1 MIPFPGDWHF
11 LKNFQEVLIKIY
23 FDAGLCELAK
33 ASGYQPNS
41 IGCNF
46 KRTHHFLLETWESL
60 YRHFLHMFLSNQAP
74 PDFMTYACEWIKS
87 FPPSKDQNNT
97 LRNLSQLLDDL
108 TEKYP
113 DCPSKF
119 EIFMKEQTEKYQTWH
134 FWSQFVFEDCFAY
147 ISQYLA
153 MRSGQ
158 WDLRMAAIKSMAAL
172 FTAFDRPNYQKL
184 IPQHIVDMLTIPED
198 LLSKLSH
205 GGFTVSIRGRP
216 GHSVEAHEMCVNKD
230 CKEYITRPSADY
242 INRTAA
248 FLPVRAKAI
257 KNLETQLFP
266 EHKHVSVIKP
276 ITTIHTKEVSSTKL
290 EMNVRSQMLQLEKAT
305 SLTLNSPEKSLCHLF
320 QQKQPSPEQI
330 HDLINFRK
338 IGQTEYER
346 RVEYFVLRNP
356 SVKAP
361 KRRKRLYSFTER
373 RATKRKVSEIERER
387 KLKIECWKKRVAF
400 ASKTGT
406 NVNTSYEQC
415 LELPRAIATSK
426 GDPVKGTKSTTTT
439 VYEKSYTNASPAII
453 ITAYPQGWVP
463 DTVVMEG
470 MFLININPWSGHK
483 SIGEYATFLLM
494 QHILPHFRNRT
505 TKVHVLFDDPECQI
519 QSPIF
524 FER

>member
-1 MIPFPGDWHF
+1 MEHSEVLIDFQTYFSLSKNLQAPECSNIIYLKVLDKKCDNKETLLCVVNDVYEEFILGQKKEWILLEGDQATYERLQSIKTEYSNVLSWMIPFPGNWHF

-46 KRTHHFLLETWESL
+46 KRTHHFLLKTWESL

-74 PDFMTYACEWIKS
+74 PDFMTYACKWIKS

-147 ISQYLA
+147 ISQYLG

-216 GHSVEAHEMCVNKD
+216 GHSVGIDEAHEMCVNKD

-266 EHKHVSVIKP
+266 EHKHYQTHYYYSHQRSIKY
-276 ITTIHTKEVSSTKL
+276 
-290 EMNVRSQMLQLEKAT
+290 KA
-305 SLTLNSPEKSLCHLF
+305 
-320 QQKQPSPEQI
+320 
-330 HDLINFRK
+330 
-338 IGQTEYER
+338 
-346 RVEYFVLRNP
+346 RN
-356 SVKAP
+356 
-361 KRRKRLYSFTER
+361 
-373 RATKRKVSEIERER
+373 
-387 KLKIECWKKRVAF
+387 EC
-400 ASKTGT
+400 T
-406 NVNTSYEQC
+406 
-415 LELPRAIATSK
+415 
-426 GDPVKGTKSTTTT
+426 
-439 VYEKSYTNASPAII
+439 
-453 ITAYPQGWVP
+453 
-463 DTVVMEG
+463 
-470 MFLININPWSGHK
+470 
-483 SIGEYATFLLM
+483 
-494 QHILPHFRNRT
+494 
-505 TKVHVLFDDPECQI
+505 
-519 QSPIF
+519 
-524 FER
+524 